1 MFTPPSDFI
10 CSLGL
15 RFEQNA
21 NEYNIW
27 KAAIANILKK
37 YVAVEQATVKRI
49 ENAYENATKRGK
61 LRMRPA
67 KGGDIWDEYF
77 FVLTMTELVV
87 MDRKSDG
94 QMEVIDMYEIHPNCS
109 VFETNLGLYAF
120 ELVTPKKVLHVMSD
134 SRESTSA
141 WIHAIRASIS
151 NSHPEEND
159 PLLTAALA
167 KLDEDIFYDV
177 SFLEDK
183 PLGVVLERSGE
194 WAIVKLSNSRD
205 TGVSVGSA
213 LTTINGES
221 CVLKTYAQTIE
232 KLKNWRPPLHLG
244 FRRAPRK
251 TGYLVKLSRQR
262 RGNTQKNWQRRY
274 FSLAD
279 GRLMYK
285 ETETSTEVKG
295 DVPLMGSAVSL
306 VPSSETGKFFC
317 FRLVSGVTSLTMQ
330 GETIDE
336 MMDWAST
343 LFHAIA
349 IANGG
354 SHILGIERKRVEA
367 EAARQRAREEALAA
381 KQRAE
386 AEALRIKQETEAR
399 LKAEEEARR
408 KAIEEENKRRAAL
421 AEEER
426 LRLEALDRKNKEI
439 EDAVNLLSA
448 AMTNLDIAGLNN
460 AIASVESCPHK
471 AEISLLPD
479 AKALLSD
486 LQAKEEAARKAKADA
501 EAELQM
507 ELNRVSLNSLDSLA
521 RAIARA
527 EEYNADQSLIDDSRT
542 KLIALRREKA
552 MNDEVRVALESAI
565 AFASINSLIE
575 ALMSAATIN
584 LQDPLVDSAQ
594 ALLSKLQVEEER
606 RVAEENA
613 RLAAEAAALDAEMAK
628 EAAAIAQLAENVRV
642 AQEEHILDVIGERE
656 SMHVAVEDSDE
667 EPGDEADSE
676 EESEDDEEEEALPM
690 PDTAKLRAYAAGL
703 AAGSNPTPP
712 SLQSSNPRTS
722 QPTSAP
728 PRTVS
733 PPPAPRN
740 VSPVPTSAGRLSPAP
755 RTQSPP
761 PVPVN
766 AGERKSASPPPIN
779 PTVSTVRLASLAPKT
794 YNPSQVEHVDPRSG
808 LVPAGAPRRQRMSS
822 RRRPLSFRSQG
833 RKLVTR
839 KERLEAERKVAETR
853 IQATIVTE
861 SDMMSVF
868 LAYSRVNA
876 TGSRVMLPL
885 HFSIVWRL
893 ISQDKGNLFKEMQ
906 MFQRLLFLFLNILN
920 FARFDKQN
928 EGFLTERDF
937 ILGWQEFAGQPG
949 GAVILDRMKDLVGED
964 RMLL

>member
-1 MFTPPSDFI
+1 
-10 CSLGL
+10 
-15 RFEQNA
+15 
-21 NEYNIW
+21 
-27 KAAIANILKK
+27 
-37 YVAVEQATVKRI
+37 VKRI

-67 KGGDIWDEYF
+67 KGGDIWDEYY
-77 FVLTMTELVV
+77 FVLTMSELVV
-87 MDRKSDG
+87 MDKKSDG
-94 QMEVIDMYEIHPNCS
+94 QMEVVDLYEIHPNCS

-134 SRESTSA
+134 SRESSSA

-151 NSHPEEND
+151 NSTPEEND

-213 LTTINGES
+213 LTSINGES
-221 CVLKTYAQTIE
+221 CVLKSYAQTIE
-232 KLKNWRPPLHLG
+232 RLKNWRPPLHLG

-262 RGNTQKNWQRRY
+262 RGNTQKNWQRRF
-274 FSLAD
+274 FSLGD

-285 ETETSTEVKG
+285 ETETATEVKG

-317 FRLVSGVTSLTMQ
+317 FRLVSGVTSLTIQ
-330 GETIDE
+330 GETMDE

-354 SHILGIERKRVEA
+354 SHILGLERKRVEA
-367 EAARQRAREEALAA
+367 ELARQRAREEAIAA

-399 LKAEEEARR
+399 LRAEEEARR
-408 KAIEEENKRRAAL
+408 KAIEEETKRRAAL

-426 LRLEALDRKNKEI
+426 LRLEALDRKQKEI
-439 EDAVNLLSA
+439 DDAIRLLNSA
-448 AMTNLDIAGLNN
+448 MADLNISALN
-460 AIASVESCPHK
+460 EAIASVDSSPHK
-471 AEISLLPD
+471 EEITLLSD
-479 AKALLSD
+479 AKSLVAD
-486 LQAKEEAARKAKADA
+486 LQAKEEAARRAQA
-501 EAELQM
+501 EAQTTLQT
-507 ELNRVSLNSLDSLA
+507 EFNNASIDSLESFA
-521 RAIARA
+521 LAISRA
-527 EEYNADQSLIDDSRT
+527 EEHKVDQTLVDDSRN
-542 KLIALRREKA
+542 KLITLRKEKA
-552 MNDEVRVALESAI
+552 MNDEVKASLESAI
-565 AFASINSLIE
+565 AFASIDSLIE

-584 LQDPLVDSAQ
+584 LQDQLVDAAQ
-594 ALLSKLQVEEER
+594 ALLAQLQVEEEKR
-606 RVAEENA
+606 KAEENA
-613 RLAAEAAALDAEMAK
+613 RLAAEAAVLDAEMAK
-628 EAAAIAQLAENVRV
+628 EAAAVAQLSEQVRV

-676 EESEDDEEEEALPM
+676 EESEGEEEDEALPL

-703 AAGSNPTPP
+703 AAGANPTPP
-712 SLQSSNPRTS
+712 SQQYASP
-722 QPTSAP
+722 PVP
-728 PRTVS
+728 PRNVS
-733 PPPAPRN
+733 PPPAA
-740 VSPVPTSAGRLSPAP
+740 TGRISPAP

-761 PVPVN
+761 PPVN
-766 AGERKSASPPPIN
+766 AGERKPVSPPPSGAA
-779 PTVSTVRLASLAPKT
+779 VKLASLAPRT
-794 YNPSQVEHVDPRSG
+794 YNPSQVEHVDPRSS
-808 LVPAGAPRRQRMSS
+808 LAPAGGPPRRQRMSS

-833 RKLVTR
+833 RKLATR
-839 KERLEAERKVAETR
+839 RDRLEADRKASESS
-853 IQATIVTE
+853 IQPTIVTE
-861 SDMMSVF
+861 SDMMGVF

-876 TGSRVMLPL
+876 AGVRAMQPL

-893 ISQDKGNLFKEMQ
+893 VSQDKGNLFKEMQ
-906 MFQRLLFLFLNILN
+906 TFQR
-920 FARFDKQN
+920 
-928 EGFLTERDF
+928 
-937 ILGWQEFAGQPG
+937 
-949 GAVILDRMKDLVGED
+949 
-964 RMLL
+964 

>member
-1 MFTPPSDFI
+1 M
-10 CSLGL
+10 
-15 RFEQNA
+15 RFEQNT

-27 KAAIANILKK
+27 KVAIANILKK
-37 YVAVEQATVKRI
+37 YAAVEQATVKRI

-87 MDRKSDG
+87 MDKKSDG
-94 QMEVIDMYEIHPNCS
+94 QMEVVDMYEIHPNCS

-151 NSHPEEND
+151 NSQPELND

-274 FSLAD
+274 FSLGD

-330 GETIDE
+330 GETMDE

-426 LRLEALDRKNKEI
+426 LRLEALDRKQKEI
-439 EDAVNLLSA
+439 EDAVGLLNA
-448 AMTNLDIAGLNN
+448 AMTNLNIADLNN
-460 AIASVESCPHK
+460 AIASAESSPHK
-471 AEISLLPD
+471 ADINVLAD
-479 AKALLSD
+479 AKALLND
-486 LQAKEEAARKAKADA
+486 LQAREEAARQAKADA
-501 EAELQM
+501 ESNLQI
-507 ELNRVSLNSLDSLA
+507 ELNKASINSIDTLTA
-521 RAIARA
+521 AIARA
-527 EEYNADQSLIDDSRT
+527 EENGADQLLVDDSRN
-542 KLIALRREKA
+542 KLITLRREKA
-552 MNDEVRVALESAI
+552 MNDEVRIALESAI
-565 AFASINSLIE
+565 AFPSIGSLIE

-584 LQDPLVDSAQ
+584 FQGSLVENAQ
-594 ALLSKLQVEEER
+594 AMLSKLQVEEER

-628 EAAAIAQLAENVRV
+628 EAAAIAQLADNVRV

-676 EESEDDEEEEALPM
+676 EESEDDEEEALPM

-712 SLQSSNPRTS
+712 SQQRAS
-722 QPTSAP
+722 PTPPAP

-733 PPPAPRN
+733 PVPAS
-740 VSPVPTSAGRLSPAP
+740 VGRVSPAP

-766 AGERKSASPPPIN
+766 AGERKSASPPPVN
-779 PTVSTVRLASLAPKT
+779 PSVSSVRLASLAPKT
-794 YNPSQVEHVDPRSG
+794 YNPSQVQHVDPRSG
-808 LVPAGAPRRQRMSS
+808 LAPAGAPRRPRMSS

-833 RKLVTR
+833 RKLATR
-839 KERLEAERKVAETR
+839 KERLEAERKAAESR

-868 LAYSRVNA
+868 SAYSRVNS
-876 TGSRVMLPL
+876 TGTRVMLPL

-906 MFQRLLFLFLNILN
+906 MFQRYTFFIFLKFLLIFS
-920 FARFDKQN
+920 RFDKHN

-937 ILGWQEFAGQPG
+937 ILGWQEFANQPG
-949 GAVILDRMKDLVGED
+949 GAVVLDRMKDLVGD
-964 RMLL
+964 DKMLL

>member
-1 MFTPPSDFI
+1 LFPR
-10 CSLGL
+10 LGL

-21 NEYNIW
+21 NEYNVW
-27 KAAIANILKK
+27 KAAIANILRKFA
-37 YVAVEQATVKRI
+37 AVEQATVRRI

-61 LRMRPA
+61 LRMRPP
-67 KGGDIWDEYF
+67 KGGDIWDEYY

-87 MDRKSDG
+87 MDKKADG
-94 QMEVIDMYEIHPNCS
+94 QMEVMDMYEIHPNCS

-141 WIHAIRASIS
+141 WIHAIRASIA
-151 NSHPEEND
+151 NSQPEEND

-167 KLDEDIFYDV
+167 KMDEDIFYDV

-213 LTTINGES
+213 LTSINGES

-232 KLKNWRPPLHLG
+232 RLKNWRPPLHLG

-262 RGNTQKNWQRRY
+262 RGNTQKNWQRRF
-274 FSLAD
+274 FSLGD

-330 GETIDE
+330 GETMDE
-336 MMDWAST
+336 MMDWAAT

-354 SHILGIERKRVEA
+354 SHILNLERKRVEA
-367 EAARQRAREEALAA
+367 ENARLKAREDALIA

-386 AEALRIKQETEAR
+386 AEALRVKQETEVR
-399 LKAEEEARR
+399 IKAEEEARR
-408 KAIEEENKRRAAL
+408 QAIEEENKRRAAL
-421 AEEER
+421 AEEEQ
-426 LRLEALDRKNKEI
+426 LRLQALDRKQREI
-439 EDAVNLLSA
+439 EDAVASLNSA
-448 AMTNLDIAGLNN
+448 MVALEIGVLDG
-460 AIASVESCPHK
+460 AIAAAETSVHK
-471 AEISLLPD
+471 GEIGLLAD
-479 AKALLSD
+479 AKALVAD
-486 LQAKEEAARKAKADA
+486 LRAKEEAAQRAKA
-501 EAELQM
+501 EAESALQIASDASSIYNL
-507 ELNRVSLNSLDSLA
+507 EALA
-521 RAIARA
+521 LAISRA
-527 EEYNADQSLIDDSRT
+527 EEHNADQALVDSSRD
-542 KLIALRREKA
+542 KLIALRREKD
-552 MNDEVRVALESAI
+552 MIDEVKGGLESAI
-565 AFASINSLIE
+565 AFPSIYSLIE

-584 LQDPLVDSAQ
+584 LLDPIVESAQ
-594 ALLSKLQVEEER
+594 ALLSKLQIEEEKR
-606 RVAEENA
+606 ISEENA
-613 RLAAEAAALDAEMAK
+613 RLAAEAAALDAEMAA
-628 EAAAIAQLAENVRV
+628 EAAAVSKLADHIRV
-642 AQEEHILDVIGERE
+642 AQEEQIMDVIGERE
-656 SMHVAVEDSDE
+656 SMHIAVEDSDE

-676 EESEDDEEEEALPM
+676 AESEDDEEEDSLPI

-712 SLQSSNPRTS
+712 SQMSA
-722 QPTSAP
+722 AP
-728 PRTVS
+728 PRTIS
-733 PPPAPRN
+733 PSPPAPART
-740 VSPVPTSAGRLSPAP
+740 VSPAPAAGRLSPAP
-755 RTQSPP
+755 RTHSPP

-766 AGERKSASPPPIN
+766 AGSRTTPSAAIN
-779 PTVSTVRLASLAPKT
+779 PSVSAVRLATLASKP
-794 YNPSQVEHVDPRSG
+794 YNPSQASQVEDPRGS
-808 LVPAGAPRRQRMSS
+808 LAPAGGPGPQRRPRMST
-822 RRRPLSFRSQG
+822 RRRPLTFRSQG

-839 KERLEAERKVAETR
+839 RERLEAERLAAESS
-853 IQATIVTE
+853 IQPTIVTE

-876 TGSRVMLPL
+876 AGVRAMQPL

-893 ISQDKGNLFKEMQ
+893 VSRDKGNLFKEMQ
-906 MFQRLLFLFLNILN
+906 TFQR
-920 FARFDKQN
+920 
-928 EGFLTERDF
+928 
-937 ILGWQEFAGQPG
+937 
-949 GAVILDRMKDLVGED
+949 
-964 RMLL
+964 

>member
-1 MFTPPSDFI
+1 MF

-15 RFEQNA
+15 RFEQNT

-27 KAAIANILKK
+27 KAAIANILRKFA
-37 YVAVEQATVKRI
+37 AVEQATVKRI

-67 KGGDIWDEYF
+67 KGGDIWDEYY
-77 FVLTMTELVV
+77 FVLTMAELVV
-87 MDRKSDG
+87 MDKKSDG
-94 QMEVIDMYEIHPNCS
+94 QMEVVDMYEIHPNCS

-134 SRESTSA
+134 SRESSSA
-141 WIHAIRASIS
+141 WIHAIRSSIS
-151 NSHPEEND
+151 NSVPEEND

-167 KLDEDIFYDV
+167 KMDEDIFYDV

-213 LTTINGES
+213 LTSINGES
-221 CVLKTYAQTIE
+221 CVLKSYAQTIE
-232 KLKNWRPPLHLG
+232 RLKNWRPPLHLG

-274 FSLAD
+274 FSLGD

-285 ETETSTEVKG
+285 ETETATEVKG

-317 FRLVSGVTSLTMQ
+317 FRLVSGVTSLTIQ
-330 GETIDE
+330 GETMDE

-354 SHILGIERKRVEA
+354 SHILSLERKRVEA
-367 EAARQRAREEALAA
+367 ELARQRAREEALAA

-399 LKAEEEARR
+399 LQAEEDARR
-408 KAIEEENKRRAAL
+408 KAIEEETKRRAAL

-426 LRLEALDRKNKEI
+426 LRLEALDRKQKEI
-439 EDAVNLLSA
+439 EDAVGLLNA
-448 AMTNLDIAGLNN
+448 AMSDLNITALN
-460 AIASVESCPHK
+460 EAIASVESCPHK
-471 AEISLLPD
+471 AEITLLSD
-479 AKALLSD
+479 AKSLVAD
-486 LQAKEEAARKAKADA
+486 LQAKEEAARRAQA
-501 EAELQM
+501 EAQATLQT
-507 ELNRVSLNSLDSLA
+507 EFNNASIDSLESFTL
-521 RAIARA
+521 AIARA
-527 EEYNADQSLIDDSRT
+527 EEHKVEQTLVDESRN
-542 KLIALRREKA
+542 KLIVLRKEKA
-552 MNDEVRVALESAI
+552 MNDEVKASLESAI
-565 AFASINSLIE
+565 AFASIDSLIE

-584 LQDPLVDSAQ
+584 LQDPLVNSAQ
-594 ALLSKLQVEEER
+594 ALLAQLQIEEDR
-606 RVAEENA
+606 RKAEENA
-613 RLAAEAAALDAEMAK
+613 RLAAEAAALDAEMAI
-628 EAAAIAQLAENVRV
+628 EAAAVAQLSEQVRV

-676 EESEDDEEEEALPM
+676 EESEDEEEDDALPL

-712 SLQSSNPRTS
+712 SQQTS
-722 QPTSAP
+722 TPPVP
-728 PRTVS
+728 PRNVS
-733 PPPAPRN
+733 PPPAA
-740 VSPVPTSAGRLSPAP
+740 AGRLSPAP
-755 RTQSPP
+755 RTNSPP

-766 AGERKSASPPPIN
+766 AGERKPVSPSPSN
-779 PTVSTVRLASLAPKT
+779 VGVKLASLAPRT
-794 YNPSQVEHVDPRSG
+794 YNPSQAEHVDPRSSLAPIG
-808 LVPAGAPRRQRMSS
+808 GPPRRQRMSS

-833 RKLVTR
+833 RKLATR
-839 KERLEAERKVAETR
+839 RDRLEAEQKAAER
-853 IQATIVTE
+853 SVQATIVTE
-861 SDMMSVF
+861 PDMMSVF

-876 TGSRVMLPL
+876 AGVRAMQPL

-893 ISQDKGNLFKEMQ
+893 VSQDKGNLFKEMQ
-906 MFQRLLFLFLNILN
+906 TFQRYLSFT
-920 FARFDKQN
+920 
-928 EGFLTERDF
+928 LT
-937 ILGWQEFAGQPG
+937 LSPAPHPN
-949 GAVILDRMKDLVGED
+949 LTDL
-964 RMLL
+964 